1 MNDDQ
6 FNRIVE
12 HLCQQLH
19 VTLRLKGAQPGAFP
33 PNIKE
38 LGFHPASVKT
48 VLLTGLNLAGVMSHQ
63 MAPETSEEPPW
74 A

>member
-1 MNDDQ
+1 MTDDQ
-6 FNRIVE
+6 VDRIVE

-19 VTLRLKGAQPGAFP
+19 VAIRLKDARPEAFP

-38 LGFHPASVKT
+38 LGFDPASVKS
-48 VLLTGLNLAGVMSHQ
+48 VLLTGLNLARVTSHQ
-63 MAPETSEEPPW
+63 VAPETSEEPPW